1 MDIQRTESVLL
12 PVKKYNQLS
21 FLHIE
26 SAEKK
31 ITSIGYNTWITS
43 LLTWTSGDREKNIWC

>member
-12 PVKKYNQLS
+12 RVKKYNQLS

-26 SAEKK
+26 SAGKK
-31 ITSIGYNTWITS
+31 
-43 LLTWTSGDREKNIWC
+43 